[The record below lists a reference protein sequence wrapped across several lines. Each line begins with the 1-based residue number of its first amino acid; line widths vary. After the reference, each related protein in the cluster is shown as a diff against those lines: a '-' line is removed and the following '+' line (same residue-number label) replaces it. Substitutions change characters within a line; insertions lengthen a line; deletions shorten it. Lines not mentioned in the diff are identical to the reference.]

1 MSDVVTFTPNP
12 ALDVR
17 SSIARVTPD
26 HKMRCAAAMQHP
38 GGGGV
43 NVARVLHRLGAQ
55 VSAVYLS
62 GGATGERHHHLLHQ
76 EGVRSHAVP
85 IAQETRESFSVFETE
100 TGSDYRFVLPGPRVQ
115 AAEWQAALAHLRQH
129 WPKRFLVLSGGL
141 APGMPEDLYAQL
153 VREAKAAGVPVVID
167 SNGTPLSLALQ
178 AGGVALFK
186 PSLREL
192 QQLTGE
198 ALAHEADIAHAAR
211 ALIAQGRAQRVAVSL
226 GEAGAM
232 LVCAHEAWRAAAVP
246 VSVQT
251 TIGAGDSLVA
261 GLLWAWLRQAPA
273 IESLRWGV
281 AASAAALLA
290 PGTALCQ
297 SADVQRLLPEV
308 QIRPV

>member
-26 HKMRCAAAMQHP
+26 HKMRCEAPMQHP

-43 NVARVLHRLGAQ
+43 NVARVLHRLGAK
-55 VSAVYLS
+55 VSAVYTS
-62 GGATGERHHHLLHQ
+62 GGATGERHHRLLHR
-76 EGVRSHAVP
+76 EGVHSHVVP
-85 IAQETRESFSVFETE
+85 IAQETRESFSVFETD
-100 TGSDYRFVLPGPRVQ
+100 TGADYRFVLPGPQVQ
-115 AAEWQAALAHLRQH
+115 AAECEAALAHLRQH

-141 APGMPEDLYAQL
+141 APGMPDDLYAQL
-153 VREAKAAGVPVVID
+153 VRDAHDANVPVVID
-167 SNGTPLSLALQ
+167 SHGEPLSLALQ
-178 AGGVALFK
+178 AGGVALLK

-192 QQLTGE
+192 QQLTG
-198 ALAHEADIAHAAR
+198 ASLNGDAAIAQAAR
-211 ALIAQGRAQRVAVSL
+211 QLIEHGRAQRVAVSL

-232 LVCAHEAWRAAAVP
+232 LVTEHEAWRAAAVP

-251 TIGAGDSLVA
+251 TIGAGDSFVA
-261 GLLWAWLRQAPA
+261 GMLWAWLRHEPA
-273 IESLRWGV
+273 VEGLRWAV